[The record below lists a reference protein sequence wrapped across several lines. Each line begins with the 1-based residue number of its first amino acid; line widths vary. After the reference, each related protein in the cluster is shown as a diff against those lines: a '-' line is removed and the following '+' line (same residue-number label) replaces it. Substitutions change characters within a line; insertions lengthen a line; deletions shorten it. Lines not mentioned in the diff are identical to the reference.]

1 VTMNISTGN
10 FERTYNDIW
19 NTVPCAIWRRF
30 DEGLLIDPETCI
42 FQPLGTTVSAGLDSR
57 FPGKTRMSK
66 NFELM
71 QELLKRELR
80 EAPPGPEVDRAVL
93 LGSEGKPRPPRGSA
107 DLDEVG
113 QQECFRLV
121 QRIFLEQPESLFRAI
136 VFAGIDRGNGC
147 SRICAEVA
155 RILAANT
162 SRSVCLVDANLRTP
176 SLPGF
181 LGVPD
186 TSGLVRS
193 LLEEGDIRS
202 FAKQLKPSNLWLLSG
217 GTLKPESH
225 SLLNSDGLKLRLQEL
240 RKEFDY
246 ILIDTPALN
255 LYADALTLGRIA
267 DGVVVVVQADSTRRE
282 SALKGLQTLRDAH
295 IEVLGAVLNRRTFPI
310 PGFVYRR
317 L

>member
-1 VTMNISTGN
+1 MGTSAAN
-10 FERTYNDIW
+10 FERTYNWMCD
-19 NTVPCAIWRRF
+19 TVPCGVPR
-30 DEGLLIDPETCI
+30 LLYDSSRIEPGACV
-42 FQPLGTTVSAGLDSR
+42 FPPLSTMVSAGFDPRS
-57 FPGKTRMSK
+57 PGKISMSK

-71 QELLKRELR
+71 QELLKKELR
-80 EAPPGPEVDRAVL
+80 ETPPGVEPAKVVFS
-93 LGSEGKPRPPRGSA
+93 GSETQHNTHRGLS
-107 DLDEVG
+107 DLDAVG

-121 QRIFLEQPESLFRAI
+121 QRIFLDQPESLFRAI

-147 SRICAEVA
+147 SRICLESA

-162 SRSVCLVDANLRTP
+162 SGSVCLVDANLRAP
-176 SLPGF
+176 SLPGL

-186 TSGLVRS
+186 TSGLVRC
-193 LLEEGDIRS
+193 LLEEGSIRS

-217 GTLKPESH
+217 GTIKPESH
-225 SLLNSDGLKLRLQEL
+225 SLINSDRLKPRLQEL

-246 ILIDTPALN
+246 ILIDSPALN

>member
-1 VTMNISTGN
+1 MRTGATN
-10 FERTYNDIW
+10 FERTYNRICDAVSCG
-19 NTVPCAIWRRF
+19 VPR
-30 DEGLLIDPETCI
+30 LLYENSFIEPGTCV
-42 FQPLGTTVSAGLDSR
+42 FQPLGTTVSAGLAPR
-57 FPGKTRMSK
+57 LPGKTSMSK

-80 EAPPGPEVDRAVL
+80 ETPPGPEVDKAVL
-93 LGSEGKPRPPRGSA
+93 VGSERQPRVHHGLS

-121 QRIFLEQPESLFRAI
+121 QRVFLEQPESLLRAI

-193 LLEEGDIRS
+193 LTEEGDIRS

-217 GTLKPESH
+217 GTLKPESQ
-225 SLLNSDGLKLRLQEL
+225 SLLNSDRLKVRLQEL

-246 ILIDTPALN
+246 ILIDSPALN

-267 DGVVVVVQADSTRRE
+267 DGVVVVVQADATRRE
-282 SALKGLQTLRDAH
+282 SALKGLQTLREAH

>member
-1 VTMNISTGN
+1 MGTSAAN
-10 FERTYNDIW
+10 FGRTYNCTCD
-19 NTVPCAIWRRF
+19 TVPCGVPR
-30 DEGLLIDPETCI
+30 LLYDSSLIEPETCV
-42 FQPLGTTVSAGLDSR
+42 FQPLGSKVSAGLDPR
-57 FPGKTRMSK
+57 LVGKTSMSK

-71 QELLKRELR
+71 QELLKKELQD
-80 EAPPGPEVDRAVL
+80 APPGVDRKVVFQ
-93 LGSEGKPRPPRGSA
+93 GSETQRDTHRGLS
-107 DLDEVG
+107 DLDAVG

-147 SRICAEVA
+147 SRICVESA

-162 SRSVCLVDANLRTP
+162 SGSVCLVDANLRTP
-176 SLPGF
+176 SLPGL

-186 TSGLVRS
+186 TSGLVRC
-193 LLEEGDIRS
+193 LLEEGGIRS

-217 GTLKPESH
+217 GTVKPESH
-225 SLLNSDGLKLRLQEL
+225 SLLNSDRLKPRLQEL

-246 ILIDTPALN
+246 ILIDSPALN

-282 SALKGLQTLRDAH
+282 SALKGLQTLREAK

>member
-1 VTMNISTGN
+1 
-10 FERTYNDIW
+10 
-19 NTVPCAIWRRF
+19 
-30 DEGLLIDPETCI
+30 
-42 FQPLGTTVSAGLDSR
+42 
-57 FPGKTRMSK
+57 MSK
-66 NFELM
+66 NFELL

-80 EAPPGPEVDRAVL
+80 ETPPG
-93 LGSEGKPRPPRGSA
+93 LGSAEVAFQGSEA
-107 DLDEVG
+107 EQNTHHGSSDLDAVG

-121 QRIFLEQPESLFRAI
+121 QRIFLGQSENPFRAI

-147 SRICAEVA
+147 SRICVEAA

-162 SRSVCLVDANLRTP
+162 SGSVCLVDANLRTP

-181 LGVPD
+181 LGIPD
-186 TSGLVRS
+186 TGGLVRS
-193 LLEEGDIRS
+193 LLEEGGIRS
-202 FAKQLKPSNLWLLSG
+202 FAKQLEPSNLWLLSG

-225 SLLNSDGLKLRLQEL
+225 SLLNSDRLKARMLEL

-246 ILIDTPALN
+246 ILIDSPALN

-267 DGVVVVVQADSTRRE
+267 DGVVVVLQADSTRRE
-282 SALKGLQTLRDAH
+282 SALKGLQTLREAH

-310 PGFVYRR
+310 PHFVYRK